1 MSFPF
6 ATNKGPC
13 DLTDFSRTHSG
24 LVLDQTRKGGFRVRN
39 VEEVVLDTR
48 ERDGSAEAGAAAGG
62 SVDHEKDEKDET
74 KGSVEEV
81 ERTDP
86 PTLVRVVA

>member
-1 MSFPF
+1 MLIDCLPV
-6 ATNKGPC
+6 N
-13 DLTDFSRTHSG
+13 RG

-39 VEEVVLDTR
+39 VEEVVLDKR
-48 ERDGSAEAGAAAGG
+48 ERDSSTEMGAKADGAAG
-62 SVDHEKDEKDET
+62 SLDNEKDET